1 MFVVLTAH
9 GNLIN
14 GAIAGAIISAIVA
27 LVIGFLNHWD
37 SKRILANQ
45 VKTAEEQSRER
56 LFYDKDLERVDE
68 ISKLVA
74 EFCGLATDIYAV
86 KSVIDDM
93 QKKVSN
99 SNLDSTTKQAV
110 YETISKNS
118 AEYRVL
124 IEKLQKTGTLIELY
138 LPKEGKNGES
148 FVVASVNLIVKSYIV
163 EESFNNDLIGQLIKN
178 MRSYVSDKKKE
189 INRVIKENYSNTL
202 KN

>member
-9 GNLIN
+9 DNLIN
-14 GAIAGAIISAIVA
+14 GAIAGAVISAIVA

-74 EFCGLATDIYAV
+74 EFCGLATNICAV

-99 SNLDSTTKQAV
+99 SSLDSTTKQAV

-163 EESFNNDLIGQLIKN
+163 EESFNNDLIRQLIEN
-178 MRSYVSDKKKE
+178 MRSYVSDKKNE
-189 INRVIKENYSNTL
+189 INKVIKENYSNTL

>member
-14 GAIAGAIISAIVA
+14 GAIAGAVISAIVA

-74 EFCGLATDIYAV
+74 EFCGLATNIYAV

-99 SNLDSTTKQAV
+99 SSLDSTTKQAV

-163 EESFNNDLIGQLIKN
+163 EESFNNDLIRQLIEN
-178 MRSYVSDKKKE
+178 MRSYVSDKKNE

>member
-93 QKKVSN
+93 QKKVSI
-99 SNLDSTTKQAV
+99 SNLDSSTKQAV
-110 YETISKNS
+110 YDTISKNS